1 MRKSGK
7 THDDIVGTA
16 HLDLEPGVLPAS
28 HLYRLLAECF
38 DIIERKHIDAPDLYR
53 AAGNKEELDAL
64 YQYYWNYRRLD
75 TNGASD
81 FASLASLAKS
91 AVRRLTEQKEDGLF
105 SDTLLDE
112 LQRFFRDCG
121 PEFTATEKSKIH
133 TLLEKH
139 TSRQQLSLIIMIIV
153 HLSLL
158 VKHTPNCTCRSLEIC
173 WNPTLLGPYR
183 FLRYNGIIS
192 SLITAFM

>member
-81 FASLASLAKS
+81 FASLASLAKALFDDS
-91 AVRRLTEQKEDGLF
+91 QSRRRTGCFRIRCWTNSRGFQGLWTRIYSNRKE
-105 SDTLLDE
+105 
-112 LQRFFRDCG
+112 
-121 PEFTATEKSKIH
+121 
-133 TLLEKH
+133 
-139 TSRQQLSLIIMIIV
+139 
-153 HLSLL
+153 
-158 VKHTPNCTCRSLEIC
+158 
-173 WNPTLLGPYR
+173 
-183 FLRYNGIIS
+183 
-192 SLITAFM
+192 